1 MKNYYDATNILA
13 LPDGGAV
20 LTLREETV
28 GEDYWDISYGPFQL
42 WRVDTEGNIPSVPI
56 SGTDGISSVSLAA
69 DGENLLV
76 KLTTGVTKIISLNG
90 TVISSY
96 QLPGWSTSS
105 DVSIALSIKIN
116 SYLVQIDMQDMH
128 GFQCYTYLCV

>member
-1 MKNYYDATNILA
+1 M
-13 LPDGGAV
+13 

-42 WRVDTEGNIPSVPI
+42 WRVDTEGNIGSEPI